1 MCVQLST
8 CLVGRDVGSFDA
20 ASDHSVE
27 NRATYDRIASRY
39 VENQRQLASSHVSS
53 FSTLENAFHSRLPQ
67 GGIVV
72 DVGCGPGTDASRL
85 RRRGLRVVGVDLS
98 AGMLDVASKELTGR
112 FVQADMRFLPIT
124 SGALDGIWCVASL
137 LHVPRADT
145 ISVLR
150 EFTRTLASAGTLALV
165 TAVGE
170 SERFE
175 TVPYVPG
182 ERRWFVYRDQEV
194 LRGQLLAAGF
204 TILLEGEVR
213 GNRRWLTYLAEA
225 S

>member
-1 MCVQLST
+1 
-8 CLVGRDVGSFDA
+8 VGRDDGSFDA

-72 DVGCGPGTDASRL
+72 DVGCGPGIDVARL
-85 RRRGLRVVGVDLS
+85 LRRGLRVVGVDLS
-98 AGMLDVASKELTGR
+98 MGMLESAPGELTGR
-112 FVQADMRFLPIT
+112 LVQADMRFLPIT

-137 LHVPRADT
+137 LHVPQTDT
-145 ISVLR
+145 TSVLH
-150 EFTRTLASAGTLALV
+150 EFKRTLARAGTLALV
-165 TAVGE
+165 TAIGE

-175 TVPYVPG
+175 PVPYAPG
-182 ERRWFVYRDQEV
+182 ERRWFVYRERED
-194 LRGQLLAAGF
+194 LREQLLAAGF
-204 TILLEGEVR
+204 TILFEDEVP
-213 GNRRWLTYLAEA
+213 GNRRWWTILAEVT
-225 S
+225 